1 MKTLKNRFNQAVKQL
16 EQDINYT
23 DCEDEIERVI
33 NILEPSCNM
42 DFVTVVTKITKNGV
56 IYSKQ
61 FDDSPEEDWFQ
72 NSFSDLLNKESKYKV
87 CELVEE
93 YLLISAKTLKKINKK

>member
-1 MKTLKNRFNQAVKQL
+1 MKILKVRFNQAVKQL
-16 EQDINYT
+16 KQDIDFT

-42 DFVTVVTKITKNGV
+42 DFVTVITKITKDGI

-61 FDDSPEEDWFQ
+61 FDDSPEEDWFE
-72 NSFSDLLNKESKYKV
+72 NDFSDLLNVESKYIV
-87 CELVEE
+87 CELIEE
-93 YLLISAKTLKKINKK
+93 VISAE

>member
-16 EQDINYT
+16 NQDINYT

-61 FDDSPEEDWFQ
+61 FDDSPEEDWFES
-72 NSFSDLLNKESKYKV
+72 NFSDLLNKESKEKV

-93 YLLISAKTLKKINKK
+93 ML

>member
-1 MKTLKNRFNQAVKQL
+1 MKTLKVRFNQAVKQL
-16 EQDINYT
+16 KQDIDFT

-42 DFVTVVTKITKNGV
+42 DFVTVITKITKDGI

-61 FDDSPEEDWFQ
+61 FDDSPEEDWFE
-72 NSFSDLLNKESKYKV
+72 NDFSDLLNVESKYIV
-87 CELVEE
+87 CELIEE
-93 YLLISAKTLKKINKK
+93 VISAE

>member
-1 MKTLKNRFNQAVKQL
+1 MKTLKVRFNQAVKQL
-16 EQDINYT
+16 KQDIDFT

-42 DFVTVVTKITKNGV
+42 DFVTVITKITKDGI

-61 FDDSPEEDWFQ
+61 FDDSPEEDWFE
-72 NSFSDLLNKESKYKV
+72 NDFSDLLNVESKYIV
-87 CELVEE
+87 CELIEE
-93 YLLISAKTLKKINKK
+93 VVSAKKE

>member
-1 MKTLKNRFNQAVKQL
+1 MKTLKVRFNQAVKQL
-16 EQDINYT
+16 KQDIDFT

-42 DFVTVVTKITKNGV
+42 DFVTVITKITKDGI

-61 FDDSPEEDWFQ
+61 FDDSPEEDWFE
-72 NSFSDLLNKESKYKV
+72 NDFSDLLNVESKYIV
-87 CELVEE
+87 CELIEE
-93 YLLISAKTLKKINKK
+93 VISAKKE

>member
-1 MKTLKNRFNQAVKQL
+1 MKTLKVRFNQAVKQL
-16 EQDINYT
+16 KQDIYFT

-42 DFVTVVTKITKNGV
+42 DFVTVITKITKDGK

-61 FDDSPEEDWFQ
+61 YDDSIEEDWFE
-72 NSFSDLLNKESKYKV
+72 NSFSDLLNVESKYKV
-87 CELVEE
+87 CELIEAVK
-93 YLLISAKTLKKINKK
+93 L

>member
-1 MKTLKNRFNQAVKQL
+1 MKTLKVRFNQAVKQL
-16 EQDINYT
+16 RQDIDFT

-42 DFVTVVTKITKNGV
+42 DFVTVITKITKDGI

-61 FDDSPEEDWFQ
+61 FDDSPEEDWFE
-72 NSFSDLLNKESKYKV
+72 NDFSDLLNVESKYIV
-87 CELVEE
+87 CELIEE
-93 YLLISAKTLKKINKK
+93 VISAKKE

>member
-1 MKTLKNRFNQAVKQL
+1 METLKNRFNRAVKQL
-16 EQDINYT
+16 KQDIDFTDYEVDYT
-23 DCEDEIERVI
+23 LII

-42 DFVTVVTKITKNGV
+42 DFVTTITKITKNGT

-61 FDDSPEEDWFQ
+61 FDDSLEEDWFE
-72 NSFSDLLNKESKYKV
+72 NSFSDLLNKESKEKV

-93 YLLISAKTLKKINKK
+93 KIK